1 MVGHALA
8 LILALGVAAGSAAAA
23 QPDELTIYRCTDAK
37 GKLSLQDV
45 PCPDG
50 QAQQTRTV
58 QRLQDPPPRPAPAS
72 PAPADPAPP
81 PQVQVVVQRA
91 PQPMYEC
98 VRPDNSRYTSDSN
111 EGNPRYVSVYD
122 LADGGLLPRGRWH
135 GGEGRGAQGG
145 FRPVDPPLVG
155 LPYSL
160 GEGSGTTPVSPPLV
174 GIPQGSQHRGI
185 PRPPRPPQRPG
196 YGYGYGYGPA
206 SVRVRDQCHPLPP
219 AEICARVRGERDDI
233 RRRFFNAQQRERE
246 RLDKQER
253 ALNARLSADCGG
265 Y

>member
-72 PAPADPAPP
+72 PAPAEPAPP

-206 SVRVRDQCHPLPP
+206 SVLVRDQCHPLPP
-219 AEICARVRGERDDI
+219 AEACARVRDERDDI